1 MIRFAAFVAV
11 AALTASAA
19 NASEVHVSTV
29 GKTPTQI
36 RAELKVAIHAVCTKD
51 ASGQFLPGG
60 EYASCVKQNL
70 KAAVALVPQDRQ
82 FAAR

>member
-1 MIRFAAFVAV
+1 MIRFAAIVAV

-29 GKTPTQI
+29 GKTPAQL
-36 RAELKVAIHAVCTKD
+36 RAELKVAIHNVCNKD
-51 ASGQFLPGG
+51 ATSQFLPGG
-60 EYASCVKQNL
+60 EYARCVKLNS
-70 KAAVALVPQDRQ
+70 KAALAQLPSDRQ